1 MRCPF
6 SFEYGGG
13 QRRGKAA
20 SHPEVLYQKQKYLKC
35 VLIDPPSQ
43 KLDLFQKQK

>member
-35 VLIDPPSQ
+35 AR
-43 KLDLFQKQK
+43 QKQKGAADLSK